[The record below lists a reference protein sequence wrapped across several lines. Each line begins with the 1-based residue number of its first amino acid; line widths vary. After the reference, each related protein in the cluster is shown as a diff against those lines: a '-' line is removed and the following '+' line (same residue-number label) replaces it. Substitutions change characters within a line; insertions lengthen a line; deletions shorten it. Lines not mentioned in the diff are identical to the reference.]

1 MPEPFRKSNRHFTEA
16 ALRAARAARAAKR
29 AEADHFGEPEL
40 YITRAGDKAF
50 TWELRRFGGVVLQRG
65 EEPFITRAEAEAAGA
80 AALSTMKQHPDL
92 PKFKRQ
98 NDGVCQSR
106 LGN

>member
-16 ALRAARAARAAKR
+16 ARQAAMAARAAKK
-29 AEADHFGEPEL
+29 AEPDHFGEPEL
-40 YITRAGDKAF
+40 YIIRAGDKAF
-50 TWELRRFGGVVLQRG
+50 TWELRRFGGVVLGRG
-65 EEPFITRAEAEAAGA
+65 EQPFATRAEAEAAGA
-80 AALSTMKQHPDL
+80 AALSTMEQQPDL

-98 NDGVCQSR
+98 NDSGFQSR